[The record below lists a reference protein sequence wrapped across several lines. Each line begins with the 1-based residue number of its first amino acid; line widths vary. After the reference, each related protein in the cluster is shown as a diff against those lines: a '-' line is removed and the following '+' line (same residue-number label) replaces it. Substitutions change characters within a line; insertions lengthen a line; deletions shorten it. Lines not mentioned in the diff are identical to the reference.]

1 MHTKRSSHHDKR
13 EIVDESIKEKQSND
27 RVGRYR
33 KGSRRDLRKKKKYSE
48 SVVKGSEVVVAE
60 GRTVAKKNKEIEKKG
75 HRKRSVYGNWPAVD
89 VF

>member
-33 KGSRRDLRKKKKYSE
+33 KGSRRDLRKKKRNI
-48 SVVKGSEVVVAE
+48 VKAL
-60 GRTVAKKNKEIEKKG
+60 
-75 HRKRSVYGNWPAVD
+75 
-89 VF
+89 